1 MRICERLLT
10 DELRE
15 GPTAMEHNHI
25 ESDAIANA
33 VGARLRSAFEA
44 LVLVRDRAER
54 HLGSVTRDRP
64 PQREDLSSVGDL
76 LQSVLS
82 DHVDVID
89 GMGIAS
95 VDGYL
100 QDSQFW
106 IEWWRFK
113 TRRELEFVAHSLNPS
128 RDHFYDYAD
137 RDWFTRPLSSGG
149 MSVAGPYVDFG
160 GTNTSTVTL
169 ALPIVVGGS
178 NVAVAGADIHASH
191 FEDYL
196 LSSAAFADVGGTL
209 SGSALLINSDN
220 RVIASNSADHL
231 PGDLVSTN
239 EFVSWDSTAIDIGP
253 GVDAGWHLL
262 VRNTGTE

>member
-1 MRICERLLT
+1 
-10 DELRE
+10 
-15 GPTAMEHNHI
+15 MEHNHI
-25 ESDAIANA
+25 EPDVIATA
-33 VGARLRSAFEA
+33 VGARLRSAFGG
-44 LVLVRDRAER
+44 LSLVRDRTER
-54 HLGSVTRDRP
+54 HLDSISRDRP

-76 LQSVLS
+76 LQSVLN
-82 DHVDVID
+82 DHAGVID
-89 GMGIAS
+89 GIGIAS
-95 VDGYL
+95 VNGYL

-113 TRRELEFVAHSLNPS
+113 NSRELEFVAHSLNPS

-149 MSVAGPYVDFG
+149 MSVTGPYVDFG

-169 ALPIVVGGS
+169 ALPIVVGGAY
-178 NVAVAGADIHASH
+178 VAVAGADIHASH

-196 LSSAAFADVGGTL
+196 LSSATLADVDGAL

-239 EFVSWDSTAIDIGP
+239 EFASWDSTAINVGP
-253 GVDAGWHLL
+253 TADAGWHLF
-262 VRNTGTE
+262 VRNTGIA